1 MRGASAR
8 CSSKREALAPNLS
21 IAIGIPLT
29 RYPPGGRRHSPS
41 SGSHRTQRA
50 DFPHWARQKLIHSLA
65 IACNFE

>member
-1 MRGASAR
+1 MKMPDGRALRTGHGVAVGMRI
-8 CSSKREALAPNLS
+8 APH
-21 IAIGIPLT
+21 
-29 RYPPGGRRHSPS
+29 PPGGRRQSPT